1 MLNACLDDQ
10 VGHDPPEQVG
20 IAEMPISISGNYQPS
35 SAALAASSSY
45 ISQYND
51 APPWNNGANCVKGAL
66 PGTLRLSQ
74 YLIQKFPGVSSIG
87 GQSCRPNTAN
97 TAQTSIHGIG
107 RALDIMIPM
116 SGGAADNTVGDEI
129 ANWLISHAQELGIQ
143 YLIWDRTDFS
153 PWKTSNRVGAY
164 PGPNP
169 HIDHIHVELTIA
181 AAQNQNLPVPDPA
194 FASAF
199 DFSPSS
205 STVFSCSDVPTHD
218 ANWVYNCQH
227 RQTVFQNGGDFFG
240 VVSIDNVR
248 KNLKFRVE
256 AWRVDQLQYDWA
268 WDEPDW
274 RQVEPGFW
282 SHTNFNPEF
291 RNLWPGDWEMRVF
304 VDVGSGFIQL
314 TSLSFIVQGGNQQY
328 PGYPYQYNGN
338 AYHCKDGVT
347 GGQDTNYIYTCNNP
361 EQVYQQGDTVW
372 SLFRIDHVA
381 TSHRFRARTYRNGQ
395 LISSWVQDGWNE
407 VPSGQMWNY
416 AYAWNNVWNALAG
429 AYETHYDVEKKY
441 DVAHPID
448 YDVAIVS
455 FTVNTGPPYTYD
467 GNYSRCANNPTGGQS
482 TNWVYTCPGATTSF
496 KTSEAIRVLLYVK
509 NIGVSHKWRGKFFL
523 NGSPTPYSI
532 DETGWSIIPTG
543 QIWSPVYT
551 WPTLWY
557 PPSGNW
563 KASVEIDIGNG
574 WQMLKDNITFTV
586 ASNPSG
592 SYPYNGGM
600 ELCRGYYENERD
612 GTGVP
617 QCWNKVWG
625 NQVDHGSR
633 YYWRI
638 PVTGLTSTYNFRVEM
653 YRGTTLDWSWDF
665 GPYPTPSGGT
675 GWFFPEFNL
684 PPSGS
689 WRAVFYVKTGTTW
702 QYLNEFAFTSQ

>member
-1 MLNACLDDQ
+1 MKTVSYFLTLIFIMLNACLDDQ

-20 IAEMPISISGNYQPS
+20 IAEMPISIAGNYQPS
-35 SAALAASSSY
+35 TSALTAGA
-45 ISQYND
+45 QYNV
-51 APPWNNGANCVKGAL
+51 PYTGGGAWIGPSRCTGGILPGAL
-66 PGTLRLSQ
+66 KLGQ
-74 YLIQKFPGVSSIG
+74 YIKSRFTGVSSVG
-87 GQSCRPNTAN
+87 GYNCREVRGSNTAM
-97 TAQTSIHGIG
+97 SLHGLG
-107 RALDIMIPM
+107 RAVDVMIPVIN
-116 SGGAADNTVGDEI
+116 GQADNTVGDEI
-129 ANWLISHAQELGIQ
+129 ANWLISNAGPLGVQ
-143 YLIWDRTDFS
+143 YLIWDTTQYMAS
-153 PWKTSNRVGAY
+153 GTNRVSPY
-164 PGPNP
+164 PVTEGGSY
-169 HIDHIHVELTIA
+169 HRDHIHVELTPQA
-181 AAQNQNLPVPDPA
+181 AANGQLQIPGASA

-372 SLFRIDHVA
+372 SLFRIDHVG

-416 AYAWNNVWNALAG
+416 A
-429 AYETHYDVEKKY
+429 
-441 DVAHPID
+441 
-448 YDVAIVS
+448 
-455 FTVNTGPPYTYD
+455 
-467 GNYSRCANNPTGGQS
+467 
-482 TNWVYTCPGATTSF
+482 
-496 KTSEAIRVLLYVK
+496 
-509 NIGVSHKWRGKFFL
+509 
-523 NGSPTPYSI
+523 
-532 DETGWSIIPTG
+532 
-543 QIWSPVYT
+543 
-551 WPTLWY
+551 
-557 PPSGNW
+557 
-563 KASVEIDIGNG
+563 
-574 WQMLKDNITFTV
+574 
-586 ASNPSG
+586 
-592 SYPYNGGM
+592 
-600 ELCRGYYENERD
+600 
-612 GTGVP
+612 
-617 QCWNKVWG
+617 
-625 NQVDHGSR
+625 
-633 YYWRI
+633 
-638 PVTGLTSTYNFRVEM
+638 
-653 YRGTTLDWSWDF
+653 
-665 GPYPTPSGGT
+665 
-675 GWFFPEFNL
+675 
-684 PPSGS
+684 
-689 WRAVFYVKTGTTW
+689 
-702 QYLNEFAFTSQ
+702 